1 MFSWQVAE
9 NLGIE
14 GLVQVDI
21 PIPLPKPGEL
31 LVKVEVA
38 ALNYSDLLMIND
50 TYQIK
55 PPKPFTPGQE
65 IAGKVVKVGEG
76 VMFDVGQRVASKVL
90 FGGFAEY
97 AIVRADMVIV
107 VPETIA
113 LSSAV
118 TLPVSYTTA
127 MVAFTKVLKVHNNDY
142 VLIHSAAGGLGL
154 AAVQIARYL
163 GVRVLATAG
172 TDDKCRVAKENGA
185 EMAINYL
192 KQNWYHT
199 ILEATENKGVDVIF
213 DSVGGKVTQESLKC
227 LAWQGRLLIV
237 GFSSGDLPYIPAH
250 RLLLKNASAIGV
262 YWSHDHNQ
270 EMLSS
275 IGKNL
280 VQLCVSGDIQPIIW
294 NYYSFK
300 DLPQA
305 LSDLRDRNSFG
316 KLLMKFS
323 EEGAIE

>member
-21 PIPLPKPGEL
+21 PTPLPKPGEL

-97 AIVRADMVIV
+97 AIVRADMVIA

-192 KQNWYHT
+192 KQNWYHA

-227 LAWQGRLLIV
+227 LAWQGCLLIV
-237 GFSSGDLPYIPAH
+237 G
-250 RLLLKNASAIGV
+250 
-262 YWSHDHNQ
+262 
-270 EMLSS
+270 
-275 IGKNL
+275 
-280 VQLCVSGDIQPIIW
+280 
-294 NYYSFK
+294 
-300 DLPQA
+300 
-305 LSDLRDRNSFG
+305 
-316 KLLMKFS
+316 
-323 EEGAIE
+323 

>member
-1 MFSWQVAE
+1 MFSWQVVE

-21 PIPLPKPGEL
+21 PTPLPKPGEL

-65 IAGKVVKVGEG
+65 IAGKVVKVGDG

-97 AIVRADMVIV
+97 AIVRADMVIA

-127 MVAFTKVLKVHNNDY
+127 MVAFTKVIKVQNM
-142 VLIHSAAGGLGL
+142 
-154 AAVQIARYL
+154 AV
-163 GVRVLATAG
+163 
-172 TDDKCRVAKENGA
+172 
-185 EMAINYL
+185 
-192 KQNWYHT
+192 
-199 ILEATENKGVDVIF
+199 
-213 DSVGGKVTQESLKC
+213 
-227 LAWQGRLLIV
+227 
-237 GFSSGDLPYIPAH
+237 
-250 RLLLKNASAIGV
+250 
-262 YWSHDHNQ
+262 
-270 EMLSS
+270 
-275 IGKNL
+275 
-280 VQLCVSGDIQPIIW
+280 
-294 NYYSFK
+294 
-300 DLPQA
+300 
-305 LSDLRDRNSFG
+305 
-316 KLLMKFS
+316 
-323 EEGAIE
+323 

>member
-250 RLLLKNASAIGV
+250 RLLLKNAVPLVFTGAMITTKRCSQVSARI
-262 YWSHDHNQ
+262 WS
-270 EMLSS
+270 SYVF
-275 IGKNL
+275 L
-280 VQLCVSGDIQPIIW
+280 VIY
-294 NYYSFK
+294 N
-300 DLPQA
+300 
-305 LSDLRDRNSFG
+305 RSFG
-316 KLLMKFS
+316 ITIVSRIYLKHLVIY
-323 EEGAIE
+323 GTAIRLVNS

>member
-1 MFSWQVAE
+1 
-9 NLGIE
+9 
-14 GLVQVDI
+14 
-21 PIPLPKPGEL
+21 
-31 LVKVEVA
+31 
-38 ALNYSDLLMIND
+38 
-50 TYQIK
+50 
-55 PPKPFTPGQE
+55 
-65 IAGKVVKVGEG
+65 
-76 VMFDVGQRVASKVL
+76 MFDVGQRVASKVL

-97 AIVRADMVIV
+97 AIVRADMVIA

-192 KQNWYHT
+192 KQNWYHA

-213 DSVGGKVTQESLKC
+213 DSVGGKVKK
-227 LAWQGRLLIV
+227 R
-237 GFSSGDLPYIPAH
+237 
-250 RLLLKNASAIGV
+250 
-262 YWSHDHNQ
+262 
-270 EMLSS
+270 
-275 IGKNL
+275 
-280 VQLCVSGDIQPIIW
+280 
-294 NYYSFK
+294 
-300 DLPQA
+300 
-305 LSDLRDRNSFG
+305 
-316 KLLMKFS
+316 
-323 EEGAIE
+323 